1 MLIRAHKGD
10 GIGRQEVVGK
20 EVERRRERY

>member
-10 GIGRQEVVGK
+10 RIGRQEVVGK
-20 EVERRRERY
+20 EVERRQERY